1 MSVFT
6 SVDSHGDPS
15 LVVSYLDQTAEAES
29 GMKHYVAAAHARH
42 HAHGLVLDLGC
53 GAGHDLVLLADAGLQ
68 AVGVDPSSVLLRAA
82 AQRIEGIPNSL
93 VRAVGESLP
102 FRDGSFDGCRI
113 ERVLMHVANPLTVL
127 TEVVRCVRSG
137 GLVTVFEPDWSRFR
151 VREDSGEVTA
161 GWMSSARHP
170 GIGGDLWKLLER
182 ADCELLDRVEEL
194 SVWRS
199 LETLDMVI
207 GLRSSLR
214 RAVEAGRIS
223 GDEAEQW
230 VQRQT
235 DRQARGEFL
244 ALASKVLVVATTR

>member
-1 MSVFT
+1 
-6 SVDSHGDPS
+6 
-15 LVVSYLDQTAEAES
+15 
-29 GMKHYVAAAHARH
+29 
-42 HAHGLVLDLGC
+42 
-53 GAGHDLVLLADAGLQ
+53 
-68 AVGVDPSSVLLRAA
+68 
-82 AQRIEGIPNSL
+82 
-93 VRAVGESLP
+93 VGESLP

-127 TEVVRCVRSG
+127 TEVVRCVRPG
-137 GLVTVFEPDWSRFR
+137 GLVTVFEPDWSQFR

-161 GWMSSARHP
+161 GWISNARHP
-170 GIGGDLWKLLER
+170 GIGGDLWKLLEVT
-182 ADCELLDRVEEL
+182 DCEILDRVEEL

-230 VQRQT
+230 VHRQT
-235 DRQARGEFL
+235 GRQARGEFL